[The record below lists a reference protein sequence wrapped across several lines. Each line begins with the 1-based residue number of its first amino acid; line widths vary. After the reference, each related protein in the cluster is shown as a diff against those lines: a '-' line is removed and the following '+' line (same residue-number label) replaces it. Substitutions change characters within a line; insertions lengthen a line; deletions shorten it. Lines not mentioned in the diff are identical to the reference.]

1 MPMKEKLRF
10 SVVMSVYKNDNPI
23 AVREA
28 LESIVSQTLPPDEIV
43 VVADGIISE
52 DLEAIIKNMDYIH
65 TELTFLPQE
74 VNKGLGA
81 ALRIAVE
88 NAKHEYVAR
97 MDSDDISLPDRFE
110 KQMRCFEKNDEL
122 SVVGGMITE
131 FVDTPDNITGKR
143 VLPCDDKDIKRFMR
157 SRSGINH
164 VTAIF
169 KKKDL
174 LRVGNYQPFFG
185 QEDYYLWMR
194 MIKQGCV
201 FLNIPDVVVNVRS
214 GKIQY
219 ARRGGYTYVKSQLTL
234 FNYMYKE
241 GVISLSRLFYN
252 YFIRI
257 VVQLFMPNQLR
268 TWIYQKF
275 LRQQMRE
282 DLSDKRTNRI
292 GRN

>member
-28 LESIVSQTLPPDEIV
+28 LESIVNQTLPPDEIV
-43 VVADGIISE
+43 LVADGMISE
-52 DLEAIIKNMDYIH
+52 DLEAVIKNLDYIQ

-74 VNKGLGA
+74 VNRGLGA

-110 KQMRCFEKNDEL
+110 KQMRWFEKNDEL

-143 VLPCDDKDIKRFMR
+143 VLPHDDKDIKRFMR
-157 SRSGINH
+157 SRNGINH

-214 GKIQY
+214 GKTQY

-241 GVISLSRLFYN
+241 GFISFSRLFYN

-257 VVQLFMPNQLR
+257 AVQLLMPNQLR

-275 LRQQMRE
+275 LRQQMKGRPIRQ
-282 DLSDKRTNRI
+282 SD
-292 GRN
+292 